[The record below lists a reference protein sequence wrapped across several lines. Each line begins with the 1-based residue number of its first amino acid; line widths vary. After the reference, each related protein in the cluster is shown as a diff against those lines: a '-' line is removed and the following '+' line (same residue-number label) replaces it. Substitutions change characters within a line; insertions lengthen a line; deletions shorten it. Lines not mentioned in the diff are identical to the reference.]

1 MTATLVRRSVT
12 AVFLALPA
20 PAKPG
25 HDVENPLYI
34 LAVQCRVHRQRDHLR
49 RQLLGHRIRA
59 SKPQPAVRRR
69 VWHQM
74 RIVDTMAEPVLSEV
88 LQETLPEYR
97 DADGVLVVDMVIAR
111 RFHRRQHPLER

>member
-12 AVFLALPA
+12 AVLLALPA

-74 RIVDTMAEPVLSEV
+74 RIVDPMADAGLSDVRQEP
-88 LQETLPEYR
+88 PPADR
-97 DADGVLVVDMVIAR
+97 DR
-111 RFHRRQHPLER
+111 ER

>member
-12 AVFLALPA
+12 AVLLTLPA

-49 RQLLGHRIRA
+49 RQLLGHRTRP

-69 VWHQM
+69 AWHQM
-74 RIVDTMAEPVLSEV
+74 RIIDPMADPVPSDV
-88 LQETLPEYR
+88 RQAQLPAVR
-97 DADGVLVVDMVIAR
+97 DADGGPVVHVVTAR
-111 RFHRRQHPLER
+111 RYDRR